1 LYNYFHD
8 IRTINRV
15 GDVLPKPIFDQIA
28 EKKKEAQVDHE
39 LFLNKEAM
47 DEVENENREHA
58 KFIYS
63 KPTSKYEK
71 APDAIDKIKLGG
83 NAIKRLIASDL
94 KK

>member
-1 LYNYFHD
+1 
-8 IRTINRV
+8 
-15 GDVLPKPIFDQIA
+15 
-28 EKKKEAQVDHE
+28 VDHD
-39 LFLNKEAM
+39 LFLTKEAM
-47 DEVENENREHA
+47 DEVADENRAHA

-94 KK
+94 KR

>member
-1 LYNYFHD
+1 M
-8 IRTINRV
+8 
-15 GDVLPKPIFDQIA
+15 PKTVYDQIA
-28 EKKKEAQVDHE
+28 EKKREVEVDHA

-47 DEVENENREHA
+47 DEVQNENMAHA

-83 NAIKRLIASDL
+83 NAIKRLIANDISRL
-94 KK
+94 